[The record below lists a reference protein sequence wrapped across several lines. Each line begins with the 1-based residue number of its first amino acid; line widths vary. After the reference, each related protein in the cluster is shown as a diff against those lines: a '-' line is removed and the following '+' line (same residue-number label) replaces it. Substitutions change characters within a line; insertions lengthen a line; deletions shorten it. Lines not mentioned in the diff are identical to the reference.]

1 MKLFLNHLFLRH
13 WDAFLASAV
22 CCIWIAF
29 YTSRG
34 GIGIS
39 PDSVAYL
46 SSAIHF
52 ATDFLFSDYNN
63 LPLVN
68 FPIGY
73 PFFLGIIKLVSGA
86 DLLVIAPYLNGF
98 LLASV
103 LYAVSFL
110 LTEAGIKS
118 GGFRTLILCFILS
131 NPGMLEVY
139 SMLWSETLFLLLGLF
154 FVIVFVRYQKTS
166 SLSLLLWAALI
177 ASATGLVR
185 YVGITWLI
193 TGSILIL
200 LNADLYWKKKIK
212 HVFLFGLIG
221 CSLPFLNLF
230 RNYWVSETVAGVR
243 QTSLKSFSAN
253 IEDFVNVLGYW
264 FPISNEENQVLL
276 KICCIF
282 FLLVIISLLGFRL
295 LQQQY
300 YKSPITVISL
310 FSLVYGGFMLFMA
323 TVSRFETLSSR
334 LMIPLYI
341 PVIVLIAYCFY
352 YWIVKSRQYKKWMVL
367 TLFLGVYTAG
377 AHYHYQTHIFNWE
390 GIGYAGVPGYTD
402 MHWKSSSLLQFMKS
416 HHQQYQAPI
425 FSNAND
431 AVFFLADIKASP
443 LPHKDIPAEIEEFL
457 KTPNIYL
464 VWFVYGKNDD
474 LIDDTY
480 IRQHYRVSTEWQF
493 KDGSIFYFTRIKK

>member
-1 MKLFLNHLFLRH
+1 MKLFLNHLLLRH

-46 SSAIHF
+46 SSANHF
-52 ATDFLFSDYNN
+52 ATDFHFFDYNN

-110 LTEAGIKS
+110 LTEARIQS
-118 GGFRTLILCFILS
+118 GVFRALILCFILS

-177 ASATGLVR
+177 GSATGLVR

-200 LNADLYWKKKIK
+200 LNADLYWKTKIK

-253 IEDFVNVLGYW
+253 IEDFVNVLDYW
-264 FPISNEENQVLL
+264 FPISNEENQV
-276 KICCIF
+276 F
-282 FLLVIISLLGFRL
+282 
-295 LQQQY
+295 
-300 YKSPITVISL
+300 
-310 FSLVYGGFMLFMA
+310 
-323 TVSRFETLSSR
+323 
-334 LMIPLYI
+334 
-341 PVIVLIAYCFY
+341 
-352 YWIVKSRQYKKWMVL
+352 
-367 TLFLGVYTAG
+367 
-377 AHYHYQTHIFNWE
+377 
-390 GIGYAGVPGYTD
+390 
-402 MHWKSSSLLQFMKS
+402 
-416 HHQQYQAPI
+416 
-425 FSNAND
+425 
-431 AVFFLADIKASP
+431 
-443 LPHKDIPAEIEEFL
+443 
-457 KTPNIYL
+457 
-464 VWFVYGKNDD
+464 
-474 LIDDTY
+474 
-480 IRQHYRVSTEWQF
+480 
-493 KDGSIFYFTRIKK
+493 